1 MADIDS
7 IGSQVISL
15 FRLNLPDKIGDTVSQ
30 FNIQQ
35 HLLYERVSDN
45 RFMSS
50 EQFSHISW
58 PEQVT
63 LQWEDDFHFVQQA

>member
-50 EQFSHISW
+50 EQFSHIS
-58 PEQVT
+58 
-63 LQWEDDFHFVQQA
+63 